1 MKTSLARIRH
11 ARSKQEFP
19 FLPLEEGEYVE
30 LSITRS
36 KLGLVLIWAGAALA
50 ILGVLFFAVLIA
62 GSFASNSLGK
72 IPDSA
77 LPYFYLIIVCLILG
91 IIIVGVIGMKIY
103 NGNSLFVTNKR
114 IFQNTMTGLFTTSS
128 NVIELYRIEDVSF
141 KQNGFLDYVL
151 KIGTIR
157 MSTVGDET
165 TYTFPFVDTPT
176 DEVEM
181 IAHLIY
187 LSKDRSN
194 G

>member
-30 LSITRS
+30 LALTRS
-36 KLGLVLIWAGAALA
+36 KLGLVLIWGGVAIAL
-50 ILGVLFFAVLIA
+50 
-62 GSFASNSLGK
+62 
-72 IPDSA
+72 
-77 LPYFYLIIVCLILG
+77 LG
-91 IIIVGVIGMKIY
+91 IILFATIISSSLSASSLGGIPNSAMPYFFMLIISLSLALVVAGVVGMKIY

-114 IFQNTMTGLFTTSS
+114 IFQNTMTGLFARSS

-141 KQNGFLDYVL
+141 KQSGIFDYL
-151 KIGTIR
+151 FKIGTIR

-176 DEVEM
+176 DEVNF
-181 IAHLIY
+181 IAHLIH
-187 LSKDRSN
+187 LAKDRR

>member
-30 LSITRS
+30 LALTRS
-36 KLGLVLIWAGAALA
+36 KLGLVLIWGGVAIALLGI
-50 ILGVLFFAVLIA
+50 ILFATIISSSL
-62 GSFASNSLGK
+62 SASSLGG

-77 LPYFYLIIVCLILG
+77 MPYFFMLIISLSLALV
-91 IIIVGVIGMKIY
+91 VAGVVGMKIY

-114 IFQNTMTGLFTTSS
+114 IFQNTMTGLFARSS
-128 NVIELYRIEDVSF
+128 NVIELSRIEDVSF
-141 KQNGFLDYVL
+141 KQSGIFDYL
-151 KIGTIR
+151 FKIGTIR

-181 IAHLIY
+181 IAHLIH
-187 LSKDRSN
+187 LSKDRNS
-194 G
+194 

>member
-30 LSITRS
+30 LALTRS
-36 KLGLVLIWAGAALA
+36 KLGLVLIWGGVAIALLGI
-50 ILGVLFFAVLIA
+50 ILFATIISSSL
-62 GSFASNSLGK
+62 SASSLGG

-77 LPYFYLIIVCLILG
+77 MPYFFRLIISLSLALV
-91 IIIVGVIGMKIY
+91 VAGVVGMKIY

-114 IFQNTMTGLFTTSS
+114 IFQNTMTGLFARSS

-141 KQNGFLDYVL
+141 KQSGIFDYL
-151 KIGTIR
+151 FKIGTIR

-181 IAHLIY
+181 IAHLIH
-187 LSKDRSN
+187 LSKDRNS
-194 G
+194 

>member
-30 LSITRS
+30 LALTRS
-36 KLGLVLIWAGAALA
+36 KLGLVLIWGGVAIALLGI
-50 ILGVLFFAVLIA
+50 ILFATIISSSL
-62 GSFASNSLGK
+62 SASSLGG

-77 LPYFYLIIVCLILG
+77 MPYFFMLIISLSLALV
-91 IIIVGVIGMKIY
+91 VAGVVGMKIY

-114 IFQNTMTGLFTTSS
+114 IFQNTMTGLFARSS

-141 KQNGFLDYVL
+141 KQSGIFDYL
-151 KIGTIR
+151 FKIGTIR

-181 IAHLIY
+181 IAHLIH
-187 LSKDRSN
+187 LSKDRNS
-194 G
+194 

>member
-30 LSITRS
+30 LALTRS
-36 KLGLVLIWAGAALA
+36 KLGLVLIWGGVAIAL
-50 ILGVLFFAVLIA
+50 
-62 GSFASNSLGK
+62 
-72 IPDSA
+72 
-77 LPYFYLIIVCLILG
+77 LG
-91 IIIVGVIGMKIY
+91 IILFATIISSSLSASSLGGIPNSAMPYFFMLIISLSLALVVAGVVGMKIY

-114 IFQNTMTGLFTTSS
+114 IFQNTMTGLFARSS

-141 KQNGFLDYVL
+141 KQSGIFDYL
-151 KIGTIR
+151 FKIGTIR

-181 IAHLIY
+181 IAHLIH
-187 LSKDRSN
+187 LSKDRNS
-194 G
+194 

>member
-30 LSITRS
+30 LALTRS
-36 KLGLVLIWAGAALA
+36 KLGLVLIWGGVAIALLGI
-50 ILGVLFFAVLIA
+50 ILFATIISSSL
-62 GSFASNSLGK
+62 SASSLGG

-77 LPYFYLIIVCLILG
+77 MPYFFMLIISLSLALV
-91 IIIVGVIGMKIY
+91 VAGVVGMKIY

-114 IFQNTMTGLFTTSS
+114 IFQNTMTGLFARSS

-141 KQNGFLDYVL
+141 KQSGIFDYL
-151 KIGTIR
+151 FKIGTIR

-176 DEVEM
+176 DEVDM
-181 IAHLIY
+181 IAHLIH
-187 LSKDRSN
+187 LSKDRNS
-194 G
+194 